1 MYELQISDY
10 VKVRPLFRAMD
21 CHLAVTAILEG
32 TVPARVLVDHPTHPQ
47 AALTWTK
54 RRYYLSGS
62 PDNDAFNAALSRFF
76 AERIDSQQP
85 RSGSVLFVLYYATE
99 AWVLQVDEILSPWFP
114 IRAERQCFEF
124 QALRN
129 DWPALLPRG
138 FTLQFVDR
146 ALLKQEHLA
155 NLEELK
161 QEMSSERQSTED
173 FLTKSFGV
181 CILHGDEIVGW
192 CLSEYNSAGRCEV
205 GIEVLRPYR
214 RRGLATVMVSA
225 LVEYALSEGISRI
238 GWHCYASNLASSAT
252 ARQAGF
258 EMMQDYAVYLV
269 YPDNPYDL
277 DSMK

>member
-1 MYELQISDY
+1 MYELQIEDY
-10 VKVRPLFRAMD
+10 VKIRPLFRPLD
-21 CHLAVTAILEG
+21 HHLAVTAILEG

-62 PDNDAFNAALSRFF
+62 PDNDAFNAALSRFLS
-76 AERIDSQQP
+76 ERIDSQQP
-85 RSGSVLFVLYYATE
+85 RSGSVLFVLYYAPD
-99 AWVLQVDEILSPWFP
+99 AWELQVDEILSPGFP
-114 IRAERQCFEF
+114 IRAERQYFEF
-124 QALRN
+124 QALRS
-129 DWPALLPRG
+129 DWPALLPEG

-146 ALLKQEHLA
+146 ALLERGHLA

-181 CILHGDEIVGW
+181 CIVHGDEIVGW

-205 GIEVLRPYR
+205 GIEVLKPYR

-225 LVEYALSEGISRI
+225 LVEHAFSEGISRI
-238 GWHCYASNLASSAT
+238 GWHCYASNLASGAT
-252 ARQAGF
+252 ARRVGF
-258 EMMQDYAVYLV
+258 EKMQGYAVYLV
-269 YPDNPYDL
+269 TPDNPDHL
-277 DSMK
+277 DRTK